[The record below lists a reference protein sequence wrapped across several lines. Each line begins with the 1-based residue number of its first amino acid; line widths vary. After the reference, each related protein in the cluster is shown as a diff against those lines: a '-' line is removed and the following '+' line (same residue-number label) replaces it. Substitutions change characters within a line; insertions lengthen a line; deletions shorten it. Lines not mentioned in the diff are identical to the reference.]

1 LSNLNKFNLNS
12 KNKMKKLLLT
22 TAIASSALFAGNALA
37 QTTVSGNLD
46 VSLKG
51 ISSEK
56 AGDGISSLRG
66 MGRELQINIQNK
78 GKLNNDM
85 GYAAGFSLEHDGSQ
99 TGVNGLDENV
109 YIDFISGNTTLT
121 IGTDHIQNS
130 DRTLGN
136 FVGLI
141 AEDLTNSTGGSLL
154 TDIFRSDVGADP
166 AQAYGIGIIQTFPGM
181 ATLSAWYSPNGEKNA
196 SAGTTVFVAN
206 DDQALDTTSESAYE
220 IGITG
225 GFGVKGLN
233 THAFMNRQDRND
245 ANAAGDRDLKG
256 YNYGLSYN
264 FGQVTAGYNY
274 KKHVNQTAAG
284 AGVGTNKGDVKQNEY
299 GIAYALTPNLTLGAN
314 YTKAEP
320 TTTTVKADA
329 KSRSIAVGYNLG
341 AIALTA
347 QAAKLDNYTGT
358 DGVDAD
364 VLYLRASTKF

>member
-1 LSNLNKFNLNS
+1 
-12 KNKMKKLLLT
+12 MKKLLLT

-56 AGDGISSLRG
+56 AGDGISSMRG

-99 TGVNGLDENV
+99 TGVNALDENV

-130 DRTLGN
+130 DRTLAN

-141 AEDLTNSTGGSLL
+141 AEDLTNTSGGSIS

-181 ATLSAWYSPNGEKNA
+181 ATLSAWYSPNGEKN
-196 SAGTTVFVAN
+196 SGAGTTVFVGN
-206 DDQALDTTSESAYE
+206 DDQAFDSSSESAYE

-233 THAFMNRQDRND
+233 THAFMNKQHKKGS
-245 ANAAGDRDLKG
+245 ATTTDRDVKG

-274 KKHVNQTAAG
+274 KKHVNQKVAAAG
-284 AGVGTNKGDVKQNEY
+284 VTTDTGDVKQNEY

>member
-22 TAIASSALFAGNALA
+22 TAIASSAIFAGNAIA

-56 AGDGISSLRG
+56 AADDISSMRG

-130 DRTLGN
+130 DRTLAN

-141 AEDLTNSTGGSLL
+141 AEDLTNTSGGSIS
-154 TDIFRSDVGADP
+154 TDIFRADVGADP
-166 AQAYGIGIIQTFPGM
+166 AQAYGIGIIQAFPGM
-181 ATLSAWYSPNGEKNA
+181 ATLSAWYSPNGEKIA

-206 DDQALDTTSESAYE
+206 DDQAFDSRSESSYE

-233 THAFMNRQDRND
+233 THAFRNKQ
-245 ANAAGDRDLKG
+245 NKPAGTSGRNLEG
-256 YNYGLSYN
+256 HNFGLSYN

-274 KKHVNQTAAG
+274 KKHRNQTAAG
-284 AGVGTNKGDVKQNEY
+284 ASAATDAGDVKQNEY

-320 TTTTVKADA
+320 EATTTKADA
-329 KSRSIAVGYNLG
+329 KSKSIAVGYNLG

-347 QAAKLDNYTGT
+347 QAAKLENYTGLS
-358 DGVDAD
+358 GVDAD
-364 VLYLRASTKF
+364 VLFLRASTKF

>member
-1 LSNLNKFNLNS
+1 
-12 KNKMKKLLLT
+12 MKKLLLT
-22 TAIASSALFAGNALA
+22 TAIASSALFAGNAIA
-37 QTTVSGNLD
+37 QTTVSGDLAL
-46 VSLKG
+46 SFKA

-56 AGDGISSLRG
+56 TADGISSMRG
-66 MGRELQINIQNK
+66 MGKEWQINIQNK
-78 GKLNNDM
+78 GKLNNGMD
-85 GYAAGFSLEHDGSQ
+85 YAAGFSLEHDGSQ
-99 TGVNGLDENV
+99 TGSNGLDENV

-130 DRTLGN
+130 DRTLAN

-141 AEDLTNSTGGSLL
+141 AEDLTNSAGGSIG

-166 AQAYGIGIIQTFPGM
+166 AAAYGIGIIQNIPGM
-181 ATLSAWYSPNGEKNA
+181 ATLSAWYSPNGENIPA
-196 SAGTTVFVAN
+196 AGATSFVGN
-206 DDQALDTTSESAYE
+206 DDQAFDSSNESAYE

-233 THAFMNRQDRND
+233 THAFMNKRDKAD
-245 ANAAGDRDLKG
+245 STVTTDRDIKG
-256 YNYGLSYN
+256 YNYGISYN

-274 KKHVNQTAAG
+274 KKHQNQTAAG
-284 AGVGTNKGDVKQNEY
+284 AGVATNAGDVKQNEY

-314 YTKAEP
+314 YTKAEA
-320 TTTTVKADA
+320 TTTTTKADA
-329 KSRSIAVGYNLG
+329 KSKSIAVGYNLG

-358 DGVDAD
+358 SGVDAD